1 MHKLYV
7 PLSYPTK
14 IVKIPANLD
23 FQDLRG
29 FEHLFPFNGARRL
42 GGDVIDNSV
51 HSGHFVADTAAHFV
65 QHFPGEAEII
75 SRHAVGG
82 SIRDVRS
89 FLTK

>member
-1 MHKLYV
+1 MSPSH
-7 PLSYPTK
+7 PMK
-14 IVKIPANLD
+14 IVKIPANLEN
-23 FQDLRG
+23 QDLRE

-42 GGDVIDNSV
+42 GGDVIDDSV

>member
-29 FEHLFPFNGARRL
+29 FEHLFPFNDARRL
-42 GGDVIDNSV
+42 GGDVIDDSV
-51 HSGHFVADTAAHFV
+51 HSGHFVANTAAHFV

-89 FLTK
+89 FLPK